1 MSNFYPVAVSGAAGQ
16 LGRQVVNYLLS
27 ELMVPP
33 QHIVAL
39 TRDTTKLAD
48 FAAQGVQV
56 RHADFDDSASVAE
69 ALKGVQR
76 FLLISTDTLGV
87 PGKRLEQHQRAVA
100 AAQKAGVQHVL
111 YTSMPKP
118 EGSAITFAGDHLGT
132 EQAVAASTMS
142 WTVLRNNW
150 YFENLLMETEHILSS
165 GQWFTAAG
173 DGRSAHIAR
182 DDLAL
187 AAAYALASNDV
198 SNKTYTL
205 SGTHTFSVQ
214 EMADLLSNVS
224 GKAIS
229 VVPITDEQKRAG
241 LEQAGLP
248 PVLAEIFA
256 SFDTNTRQ
264 GGVAEVTDHFKQ
276 LTGKEPMS
284 FSAWLVEHKDLFVAA
299 K

>member
-1 MSNFYPVAVSGAAGQ
+1 MSHQFPIAVTGAAGQ
-16 LGRQVVNYLLS
+16 LGRQVVQYLLN
-27 ELMVPP
+27 ELSVPA
-33 QHIVAL
+33 QNIIAL
-39 TRDTTKLAD
+39 SRDTTKLDD

-56 RHADFDDSASVAE
+56 RRADFDDSASLAS
-69 ALKGVQR
+69 AFAGVQR
-76 FLLISTDTLGV
+76 LLLISTDALGE
-87 PGKRLEQHQRAVA
+87 PGKRLAQHKNAVA
-100 AAQKAGVQHVL
+100 AAEKAGVKHVL

-142 WTVLRNNW
+142 WTILRNNW
-150 YFENLLMETEHILSS
+150 YFENLFMETEHILGS

-173 DGRSAHIAR
+173 EGRSAHIAR

-205 SGTHTFSVQ
+205 SGTRAFSIP
-214 EMADLLSNVS
+214 EMAELLSNVS
-224 GKAIS
+224 GKAIT
-229 VVPITDEQKRAG
+229 VVPITDEQKQAG

-248 PVLAEIFA
+248 PVLAETFA
-256 SFDTNTRQ
+256 SFDINTRQ

-284 FSAWLVEHKDLFVAA
+284 FGAWLTKHKSQLTAA
-299 K
+299 